1 MKTTYDKVADAVYIY
16 LADNK
21 KGNVKK
27 TVRINENVLI
37 DIGKND
43 EILGIEILGAKKYLN
58 EEELTKAEKLVA

>member
-1 MKTTYDKVADAVYIY
+1 MKTTYDKIADAVYIY
-16 LADNK
+16 LEDSK

-43 EILGIEILGAKKYLN
+43 KILGIEILGAKNYLSKA
-58 EEELTKAEKLVA
+58 ELTKAEKLVA